1 MMQDIVD
8 LRNNNWVPRREDNNP
23 KTIDQIRK
31 EAAGLFKKTQIKLQ
45 RGAYR
50 LCHPAVT
57 TPMMGK
63 NLEVD
68 QYAKALLNVF
78 THVV

>member
-8 LRNNNWVPRREDNNP
+8 LRNNNWVPRRQQDNNP
-23 KTIDQIRK
+23 KTIDQIHK
-31 EAAGLFKKTQIKLQ
+31 EAADQARKTQIKIQIAKQERKLQ

-50 LCHPAVT
+50 LCRAL
-57 TPMMGK
+57 MMGK

-68 QYAKALLNVF
+68 QFGLKRC
-78 THVV
+78 